1 MSHCGFWLDS
11 KCLEILRRLGR
22 KVRELRLAARLFPE
36 KADRFCRRLAELVRL
51 ALEVEEMREEA
62 ELKPFRTCL
71 DCKLR
76 GECQIWRNLR
86 MEGVFEY
93 EEMPIKCPYK
103 QKGDEKHG

>member
-1 MSHCGFWLDS
+1 MSCGGFVSAKLQEYEIRILLA
-11 KCLEILRRLGR
+11 KTRRLEAEKRCYELAKECLEAIKRID
-22 KVRELRLAARLFPE
+22 E
-36 KADRFCRRLAELVRL
+36 KFE
-51 ALEVEEMREEA
+51 
-62 ELKPFRTCL
+62 PFRTCL

-103 QKGDEKHG
+103 QKGDENHA